1 MMLMYILYNILY
13 AVVLLFILPFEYFKR
28 PADLRGRWLKERLG
42 FPSASPNAHGVIW
55 VHAVSVG
62 EVIAS
67 IPLLKRLKA
76 AYPDKEILLSTVTD
90 TGQKVAR
97 ERAGD
102 MARII
107 YIPFDMTFAVANAF
121 YRVRPDLFVIMET
134 ELWPVIIHFFKK
146 RGVPVL
152 LMNGRLSEKSVRGY
166 LKLRFFFDQVVKD
179 ISFFCMQDDVY
190 AGRIISLGAETE
202 NVKAT
207 GNFKFDTKPSA
218 PVPAWT
224 GILTAPVLIAGSTH
238 RLEEDI
244 ALDLFTQLIP
254 DNPTLNLI
262 IAPRHP
268 ERFRD
273 VEDIVKKRGIKYVK
287 RSEIKDSTEARKR
300 GSSEGNE
307 SLDSELPSFG
317 TSELSSSALVVILDV
332 MGELSSVYG
341 AADIAIMGGSFIE
354 HGGQNPLEPA
364 FWGKAIVCGPHM
376 ENFPFIDEFYRSG
389 AAVMAGR
396 ENLYGTVREIL
407 GSPGRIERMGKAA
420 KELYEKDAGAT
431 GRAMEIVKKYI

>member
-1 MMLMYILYNILY
+1 MMLKYIIYNILY

-28 PADLRGRWLKERLG
+28 PADLRHRWLKERLG
-42 FPSASPNAHGVIW
+42 FPPASSNANGAIW

-76 AYPDKEILLSTVTD
+76 SYPDKEIVLSTVTD

-97 ERAGD
+97 ERTGD
-102 MARII
+102 TARII
-107 YIPFDMTFAVANAF
+107 YIPFDITFAVANAF

-152 LMNGRLSEKSVRGY
+152 LMNGGLSEKSVRGY
-166 LKLRFFFDQVVKD
+166 LKLRFFFGQVMKD
-179 ISFFCMQDDVY
+179 ISFFCMQNGLY
-190 AGRIISLGAETE
+190 ADRIISIGAGEE
-202 NVKAT
+202 NVQAT
-207 GNFKFDTKPSA
+207 GNFKFDTKPSS

-224 GILTAPVLIAGSTH
+224 GMLTGPVLIAGSTH
-238 RLEEDI
+238 RSEEDI
-244 ALDLFTQLIP
+244 VLDLFTQLIP

-268 ERFRD
+268 ERFKE
-273 VEDIVKKRGIKYVK
+273 VEEILIKRGIKYIK
-287 RSEIKDSTEARKR
+287 RSEIKDYNSPMR
-300 GSSEGNE
+300 NI
-307 SLDSELPSFG
+307 
-317 TSELSSSALVVILDV
+317 VVILDV

-376 ENFPFIDEFYRSG
+376 ENFLFVDEFYRSG

-396 ENLYGTVREIL
+396 ENLYGIVKEIL
-407 GSPGRIERMGKAA
+407 GSPERTARMGKAA
-420 KELYEKDAGAT
+420 KELYERNAGAT
-431 GRAMEIVKKYI
+431 SRAMEIVKKYI